1 MIVRNN
7 VVQSQSGV
15 EYHVA
20 THAQDYAEQL
30 LWIQDETELNN
41 FLNDFPRVDSVSFD
55 EDNPNLM
62 LAYEVQIEASDTTI
76 PGSSV
81 TNKVIEL
88 AITNDFLEKKSGGS
102 GTADRAFRLKLI
114 KSFDN

>member
-1 MIVRNN
+1 
-7 VVQSQSGV
+7 V

-30 LWIQDETELNN
+30 LWIRDETELTN
-41 FLNDFPRVDSVSFD
+41 FLNQFPRIDSVAFD
-55 EDNPNLM
+55 EDNPNRL
-62 LAYEVQIEASDTTI
+62 LAYQVNVEASDTTL

-81 TNKVIEL
+81 TNKVIEIAL
-88 AITNDFLEKKSGGS
+88 SNEFLENKPIGAGS
-102 GTADRAFRLKLI
+102 PDREFKLKLI